1 MKRKNINGI
10 CERKRMRRYVKEQ
23 FACEY
28 DTTVGAQSIARS
40 KYSAPAFHLCYNAK
54 KTEILKILFG
64 KTKKEEFSKMTFFS
78 LIGVLPVVYC
88 GCGEISPTVKPNS
101 RS

>member
-54 KTEILKILFG
+54 KNKIRNFLFG
-64 KTKKEEFSKMTFFS
+64 KIKKEEFARRFLKKQCIFAFK
-78 LIGVLPVVYC
+78 I
-88 GCGEISPTVKPNS
+88 VK
-101 RS
+101 